1 METESGDRDRREV
14 DRYLSEQSVSLLS
27 RVAFVIELLI
37 GLRKQDFQAAGHF
50 MKLKWGED
58 PWPLRWLKFSGW
70 ALFQAWINLPRA
82 LHCLDISGRVSR
94 TPMWLEDEN
103 PFEEHPWAGDESAT
117 FPDSA
122 DVVVIGAGFTGSAA
136 AYHWARRAPAD
147 RRLVLLEMDDPAC
160 GASGRNEGLVVMG
173 RYFKMVRDSIG
184 KYLYEVRSDLD
195 KPARKKLAS
204 RFAQVYCQAAY
215 QNADLIEQAIEVHG
229 FRCDYKRAGWVQAR
243 TEEEQKSLRLSVR
256 LAEQSGCD
264 DWTLIE
270 AAEARK
276 LSGIRVS
283 LPAGFSKQAASWH
296 PAKWVWCLLREALKA
311 EQVELYTRTRVERV
325 VATGDGYV
333 VETSRGTIACRHV
346 FYATESYTPMI
357 EAAFHDAIVPVQ
369 EQAASG
375 EGGPVSMMPH
385 IGISG
390 SWYFAGRYGHEVLWG
405 SGGSRVPDAQA
416 GRNKP
421 SRFLT
426 RFAAAEMRKHFGP
439 YSLDLD
445 NEWSGTV
452 GYTPDEYPIVG
463 SIDGKVGSSGRWIVA
478 GMCGSGSGV
487 SFNGAR
493 CIVNRI
499 LGLDDEPDDYPAEY
513 FAPSRLL
520 DPENH
525 NWP

>member
-1 METESGDRDRREV
+1 VSMDRNRREV
-14 DRYLSEQSVSLLS
+14 DRYLSERNVNLLQ

-50 MKLKWGED
+50 VALKWGNAS
-58 PWPLRWLKFSGW
+58 WPMRWLKFTGW
-70 ALFQAWINLPRA
+70 ALFQAFINMPRA
-82 LHCLDISGRVSR
+82 LHCLEIPRKVSR

-103 PFEEHPWAGDESAT
+103 PWEEHPWRENESAAI
-117 FPDSA
+117 PNSA
-122 DVVVIGAGFTGSAA
+122 EVVVIGAGFTGAAA
-136 AYHWARRAPAD
+136 AYHWARRAPGD
-147 RRLVLLEMDDPAC
+147 RRLVVLEMDDPAS
-160 GASGRNEGLVVMG
+160 GSSGRNEGLVVMG
-173 RYFKMVRDSIG
+173 RYFKMVRDTVG
-184 KYLYEVRSDLD
+184 KSLRQVRPDLQPD
-195 KPARKKLAS
+195 GLKTLANK
-204 RFAQVYCQAAY
+204 FATVYCQAAY
-215 QNADLIEQAIEVHG
+215 QNADLIEQAIELHG

-243 TEEEQKSLRLSVR
+243 TEDEQKALRLSVR

-264 DWTLIE
+264 DWTMIE
-270 AAEARK
+270 ASEARK
-276 LSGIRVS
+276 LSGMRVNH
-283 LPAGFSKQAASWH
+283 PAGFSKQAASWH
-296 PAKWVWCLLREALKA
+296 PAKWVWSLLSEAMKVA
-311 EQVELYTRTRVERV
+311 HVELFTRTRVEQVLSTKR
-325 VATGDGYV
+325 GYV
-333 VETSRGTIACRHV
+333 VETSRGTISCRHV

-357 EAAFHDAIVPVQ
+357 EASFHDAIIPMQ

-375 EGGPVSMMPH
+375 DGGPVSMAPH

-390 SWYFAGRYGHEVLWG
+390 SWYFAGKYGQEVLWG
-405 SGGSRVPDAQA
+405 SGGSRVPDREA

-426 RFAAAEMRKHFGP
+426 RFAAAEMRGHFGP
-439 YSLDLD
+439 YDLDLD

-463 SIDGKVGSSGRWIVA
+463 SIDGEGRWIVA

-499 LGLDDEPDDYPAEY
+499 LELDDEPDDYPEPY

-520 DPENH
+520 DPSNH
-525 NWP
+525 NWPDT

>member
-1 METESGDRDRREV
+1 MSGDRDRREV
-14 DRYLSEQSVSLLS
+14 DRYLSERQVSLLS
-27 RVAFVIELLI
+27 RVSFVIELLI
-37 GLRKQDFQAAGHF
+37 GLRKQDFQTAMHF
-50 MKLKWGED
+50 MKMEWGAD
-58 PWPLRWLKFSGW
+58 PLPMRCLKFVGW
-70 ALFQAWINLPRA
+70 GLYQCFINLPRA
-82 LHCLDISGRVSR
+82 LYCLDTSGRVSR
-94 TPMWLEDEN
+94 TPKWLEDEN
-103 PFEEHPWAGDESAT
+103 PWSDHPWGVDERARC
-117 FPDSA
+117 PESA

-136 AYHWARRAPAD
+136 AYHWARRAGSD
-147 RRLVLLEMDDPAC
+147 RRLVVLEMDDPAS

-173 RYFKMVRDSIG
+173 RHFKMVRDTVG
-184 KYLYEVRSDLD
+184 RWLLEVRSDLG
-195 KPARKKLAS
+195 KSSRKKLAS
-204 RFAQVYCQAAY
+204 RFAKVYCEAAY
-215 QNADLIEQAIEVHG
+215 QNADLIEQAISAHG

-264 DWTLIE
+264 DWTQIE

-276 LSGIRVS
+276 LSGMR
-283 LPAGFSKQAASWH
+283 LNHPAGFSKQAASWH
-296 PAKWVWCLLREALKA
+296 PAKWVWCLLEEALKA
-311 EQVELYTRTRVERV
+311 KQVELFTRTKVERV
-325 VATGDGYV
+325 VSTGGGYV
-333 VETSRGTIACRHV
+333 VETTRGAISCRHV
-346 FYATESYTPMI
+346 FYATESYTPMLDPS
-357 EAAFHDAIVPVQ
+357 FHDAIVPMQ

-375 EGGPVSMMPH
+375 EGGPSSMVPS

-390 SWYFAGRYGHEVLWG
+390 TWYFAGRYGDEVLWG
-405 SGGSRVPDAQA
+405 SGGSRVPDQQA

-426 RFAAAEMRKHFGP
+426 RYAAAEMRTHFGP
-439 YSLDLD
+439 YELDLD

-463 SIDGKVGSSGRWIVA
+463 LIDGPGASGGRWIVA

-499 LGLDDEPDDYPAEY
+499 LGLDDEPDDYPESY

-525 NWP
+525 VWP